1 MIAIYFKGPIMLQ
14 DPGWFGFLRSRDP
27 CQTDQKSNLWLQRK
41 ISSLP
46 ASGDSTLAMP
56 GSRIAGL
63 RFWVCILKDGGSK
76 LAAVCNYFHVMWQ
89 LINEGPHWSSS
100 IPSSRPRFYLSLV
113 IPKVLLAY
121 PDPELTFSKAPYRRS
136 WFPHLQWTSGRWWD
150 KTSGTVKIGT

>member
-14 DPGWFGFLRSRDP
+14 DPGWFGFLKSRDL

-41 ISSLP
+41 ISSLL

-76 LAAVCNYFHVMWQ
+76 LAAVCKSLHYFHVMWQ

-100 IPSSRPRFYLSLV
+100 IPSSRPKFFLNPVVPTVFIGLSWSRTYVLKSALQMFQ
-113 IPKVLLAY
+113 IPL
-121 PDPELTFSKAPYRRS
+121 FSVN
-136 WFPHLQWTSGRWWD
+136 QWKMVG
-150 KTSGTVKIGT
+150 